1 MSSTVRPA
9 RGAVASARV
18 KMADSPEIRIAQDQE
33 TWATTAA
40 TLVYEVGR
48 QAVQNHGRCLLALS
62 GGSTPER
69 LYRRL
74 VNARSTDRF
83 DWSCCTFFFG
93 DERCVPPDHP
103 DSNFGLADRSLFRP
117 LNIDVNHIHRMR
129 GENPDPE
136 LAARDYER
144 VLRTTAGTMDGEWPQ
159 LDLVLLGLGND
170 GHTASLFPGTAAVD
184 EHQRLV
190 TVGHAPSDPRTRL
203 TLTLG
208 VINRATVVLFLVTGT
223 AKAPIVKTVLEPE
236 SDADRQLPSAL
247 VHPTSGRLIWLLDP
261 PAAAKLIE
269 NGQGSHKRRS

>member
-1 MSSTVRPA
+1 
-9 RGAVASARV
+9 
-18 KMADSPEIRIAQDQE
+18 MAGSPEIRIAQDQE
-33 TWATTAA
+33 AWATAAA

-48 QAVQNHGRCLLALS
+48 QAVQNHGRCFLTLS

-117 LNIDVNHIHRMR
+117 LNIDVNHIHRMH
-129 GENPDPE
+129 GESPDPE

-184 EHQRLV
+184 EHQRWV

-208 VINRATVVLFLVTGT
+208 VINRATVVLFLVTGA
-223 AKAPIVKTVLEPE
+223 AKAHIVKTVLEPE

-261 PAAAKLIE
+261 PAAAELIG
-269 NGQGSHKRRS
+269 NGQEDHKRRS